1 MVASLLGP
9 ARENSRLAKNPW
21 ILFAISF
28 AVLYGPTI
36 YDLSTTIWTTDE
48 QSHGPIVLALIIWLI
63 YRKKEI
69 FERTQLSEP
78 KPVLGFILLG
88 ASCLL
93 YVLARSQ
100 NIKSIETATA
110 IGFVGATILM
120 LQGKEGVRLIAFP
133 IFFMFFIIPL
143 PGTVVD
149 SLTQPMKMAVS
160 YAAEM
165 VLYSFG
171 YPISRSG
178 VILQIGQYQLLVAD
192 ACAGMNTLFTLEA
205 IGLLY
210 LNIVRY
216 ASAIRNITLAILIIP
231 ISFTA
236 NIIRVVVLTLITYYL
251 GDDAGQGFLHGFSG
265 MVLFMS
271 ALLLIIAGD
280 GLLRMLSE
288 KSILNESA
296 K

>member
-110 IGFVGATILM
+110 IGFVGSTILM